1 MSKIKDP
8 VWKYI
13 IVVTLIIIGLLNLG
27 TIFQGVVS
35 VWNASYTVMMA
46 IGLAYII
53 NILMSHIERALKSLK
68 KGKRVI
74 SLLLALLLIVLFLV
88 LLVQLILPSLQNAIE
103 VFTRSVPEA
112 VASMNTFL
120 EDIFKNNPQ
129 IAGFFQNIEVPNI
142 EPATIYSWFLG
153 GSKGVSNVL
162 GAVLGIVGNVI
173 NWVLIL
179 ILAIYFLLDKER
191 FFRLYHRLTKLYMK
205 PKHKE
210 ILDSCLDTINQ
221 TFRSFIGGQF
231 IEACILATL
240 CSVGMLLL
248 RMPYAVMIGIMVGFI
263 NIIPMVGAYIGG
275 VVGFLMV
282 LTVSPLQAVIFLVY
296 LVVLQQIESNLIYP
310 KVVGNSV
317 GLPGIYVMI
326 SVIVLGS
333 LAGIPGMLLG
343 IPSVA
348 SLYKLLRRYITYK
361 EQTA

>member
-1 MSKIKDP
+1 MT
-8 VWKYI
+8 V
-13 IVVTLIIIGLLNLG
+13 IVD
-27 TIFQGVVS
+27 
-35 VWNASYTVMMA
+35 
-46 IGLAYII
+46 
-53 NILMSHIERALKSLK
+53 
-68 KGKRVI
+68 GKRLRFPSCVRSLFVI
-74 SLLLALLLIVLFLV
+74 AARQNPDLF
-88 LLVQLILPSLQNAIE
+88 SDHE
-103 VFTRSVPEA
+103 
-112 VASMNTFL
+112 TFL
-120 EDIFKNNPQ
+120 PIFLR
-129 IAGFFQNIEVPNI
+129 IA
-142 EPATIYSWFLG
+142 SL
-153 GSKGVSNVL
+153 SK
-162 GAVLGIVGNVI
+162 
-173 NWVLIL
+173 
-179 ILAIYFLLDKER
+179 
-191 FFRLYHRLTKLYMK
+191 
-205 PKHKE
+205 
-210 ILDSCLDTINQ
+210 
-221 TFRSFIGGQF
+221 TFHSFIGGQF

-282 LTVSPLQAVIFLVY
+282 LTVSPVQAVIFLVY